1 MLGTP
6 GEKGLTKMSI
16 QAWQKD
22 FPIEESYKAAAGR
35 TITFKI
41 TAGETPTGFLVQAKE
56 TKKSRKNRL
65 GYTFTKF
72 SPVSPCLALGE
83 IRDKIRER
91 LATKYVDYTEQL
103 PELTHDK
110 LVGMIDFSTD
120 DEEVVLQVD
129 GNKITMED
137 LQRILSAYEGFE
149 LSIEIKE
156 Q

>member
-1 MLGTP
+1 MDLNDSGQIW
-6 GEKGLTKMSI
+6 E
-16 QAWQKD
+16 KD
-22 FPIEESYKAAAGR
+22 FPIEEAYKAADGR

-41 TAGETPTGFLVQAKE
+41 TAGETPAGFFVQAEE
-56 TKKSRKNRL
+56 TKKSKKNRL

-72 SPVSPCLALGE
+72 NPVNPYIALGE

-91 LATKYVDYTEQL
+91 LATKYIDFIEKL

-110 LVGMIDFSTD
+110 LVGMIDYSTE

-129 GNKITMED
+129 GDKITMED
-137 LQRILSAYEGFE
+137 LQRIFSAHEGFE
-149 LSIEIKE
+149 ITIEIKE

>member
-1 MLGTP
+1 MNLDDF
-6 GEKGLTKMSI
+6 S

-22 FPIEESYKAAAGR
+22 FPIEESYKAADGR
-35 TITFKI
+35 IITFEI
-41 TAGETPTGFLVQAKE
+41 TAGETPTGFFIQAEE
-56 TKKSRKNRL
+56 TEKSKKSRL

-72 SPVSPCLALGE
+72 SPMNPYLALGE

-91 LATKYVDYTEQL
+91 LSTKYIEYPEQF

-110 LVGMIDFSTD
+110 LVGVIDSAE

-137 LQRILSAYEGFE
+137 LQRILSGYEGFE
-149 LSIEIKE
+149 ITIGIK
-156 Q
+156 QQ

>member
-1 MLGTP
+1 MNLDDFN
-6 GEKGLTKMSI
+6 

-22 FPIEESYKAAAGR
+22 FPMEESYKAADGR
-35 TITFKI
+35 TITFEL
-41 TAGETPTGFLVQAKE
+41 TAGETPAGFFVQAEE
-56 TKKSRKNRL
+56 TNKSKKNRL

-72 SPVSPCLALGE
+72 NPVNPYIALGE

-91 LATKYVDYTEQL
+91 LATKYIDYTEQA

-110 LVGMIDFSTD
+110 LVGMIDHSTE

-129 GNKITMED
+129 GDKITMAD
-137 LQRILSAYEGFE
+137 LQRILSAHEGFE
-149 LSIEIKE
+149 ITIEIKE